1 MAEYIV
7 VKEAEGTIKAT
18 KMTGGL
24 TGFLLGIFI
33 LPFKGLWLHFLALFV
48 LWVFLFVLEVF
59 LKAFPPSGTRFAG
72 SIFLTIFQAGV
83 YWAPQFWGKTWLRNK
98 SIKGG
103 GEILGEFEA
112 ASKEQA
118 CEIALNKDS
127 LPPKIPKTPSK
138 FVRADTYERVEPK

>member
-48 LWVFLFVLEVF
+48 LWVLLFVVEIF
-59 LKAFPPSGTRFAG
+59 LKVFPPSGTRFTA

-98 SIKGG
+98 SIKSG

-112 ASKEQA
+112 ASKEKA
-118 CEIALNKDS
+118 CELAVNVDKKVTTT
-127 LPPKIPKTPSK
+127 PKSIGKPVSPDA
-138 FVRADTYERVEPK
+138 FERIEPK

>member
-7 VKEAEGTIKAT
+7 VKNIEGTIKAT

-33 LPFKGLWLHFLALFV
+33 LPFKGLWMHFLALFV
-48 LWVFLFVLEVF
+48 LWMFLFLVEVS

-72 SIFLTIFQAGV
+72 SLFLSILQAGV
-83 YWAPQFWGKTWLRNK
+83 YWAPLFWGKAWLRNK
-98 SIKGG
+98 SLKSGA
-103 GEILGEFEA
+103 EILGEFEA

-118 CEIALNKDS
+118 CEIAVASKNQSMNAPK
-127 LPPKIPKTPSK
+127 PPTKPNNRDVYDRI
-138 FVRADTYERVEPK
+138 EPK